1 MHRRTMTGLI
11 VGWFVIAGL
20 LAGCG
25 GGGGDSQVGQV
36 SSPSGE
42 VTVFAW
48 KPPATF
54 NDNTPLNPTS
64 DIDYYELYIRTDPN
78 FTESDQP
85 AVQIAAMTDLLS
97 TDGKTVV
104 KSPVTEFTLELVPSI
119 PSQKILYVS
128 MKAVGIDKQKS
139 AFMAPLTWDRS

>member
-1 MHRRTMTGLI
+1 MHRRTMTGWLL
-11 VGWFVIAGL
+11 GWFVITGL

-25 GGGGDSQVGQV
+25 GGGEQQAGQASTPV
-36 SSPSGE
+36 TGE

-48 KPPATF
+48 RPPATF

-64 DIDYYELYIRTDPN
+64 DIDYYELYLRTDQN

-104 KSPVTEFTLELVPSI
+104 KSPVTEFTLELLPSI
-119 PSQKILYVS
+119 PSGKIVYVS